1 MKTMA
6 FGAVGEIFVLVQGSM
21 APSDEEWNTYLDAIV
36 AHFQGRTRTRT
47 LIVTD
52 GSAPS
57 PAQWQRMMNHPCSSL
72 FPLPSKICL
81 VTGSTFVRGVVH
93 GMDTPA
99 LNPIS
104 GQYQVFTRDKI
115 LDALRARDASPVEE
129 REAIALVGQLQRT
142 LGKR

>member
-6 FGAVGEIFVLVQGSM
+6 FGAVGEIFVLLQGSM
-21 APSDEEWNTYLDAIV
+21 APSDEDWNLYLDAIV
-36 AHFQGRTRTRT
+36 AHFEGRTRTRT

-72 FPLPSKICL
+72 FRMPSKICL
-81 VTGSTFVRGVVH
+81 VTGSTFVRGVVD

-99 LNPIS
+99 LNPFS
-104 GQYQVFTRDKI
+104 GKYQVFTRGQI
-115 LDALRARDASPVEE
+115 MDALRALDASPVEQRAAVE
-129 REAIALVGQLQRT
+129 LVDQLQQT
-142 LGKR
+142 LGRS